1 MRRELRPRDR
11 EGQVNVVTL
20 VFGILLVGT
29 GFVTLIHKLHNRS
42 FHEALAVVRDAHG
55 DTVQAVASLASM
67 MIPIVSS
74 IAGGI
79 AFMALAVLVLG
90 RV

>member
-1 MRRELRPRDR
+1 
-11 EGQVNVVTL
+11 VNVVTL

-29 GFVTLIHKLHNRS
+29 GFVTLIRKLHDRS
-42 FHEALAVVRDAHG
+42 FHEALAVVRDEHG
-55 DTVQAVASLASM
+55 DTVRAIGSVASM
-67 MIPIVSS
+67 MVPIVSS

-79 AFMALAVLVLG
+79 AFMVLAVLLGVG

>member
-1 MRRELRPRDR
+1 MSL
-11 EGQVNVVTL
+11 VTL

-29 GFVTLIHKLHNRS
+29 GFVTLIRKLHDRS
-42 FHEALAVVRDAHG
+42 FHEALAVVRNAHG
-55 DTVQAVASLASM
+55 DTVRAIGSFAGMLA
-67 MIPIVSS
+67 PIVSS

-79 AFMALAVLVLG
+79 AFVALAVLAFG

>member
-1 MRRELRPRDR
+1 MRRKLRPRDR
-11 EGQVNVVTL
+11 EGQVNVATL

-29 GFVTLIHKLHNRS
+29 GFVTLIHKLHDRS
-42 FHEALAVVRDAHG
+42 LHEALAVVRDAHG
-55 DTVQAVASLASM
+55 DTVQAVASFASM
-67 MIPIVSS
+67 MVPIVSS

>member
-1 MRRELRPRDR
+1 M
-11 EGQVNVVTL
+11 NVVTL

-29 GFVTLIHKLHNRS
+29 GFVTLIRKLHDRS
-42 FHEALAVVRDAHG
+42 VHEALAVVRNAHG
-55 DTVQAVASLASM
+55 DTVQAVGSFVGM
-67 MIPIVSS
+67 MVPIVSS

-79 AFMALAVLVLG
+79 AFLAMAVLGLG